1 MNMKKKLTA
10 IISGVLCLA
19 LLMALPF
26 GFSGLADP
34 DGSLNPET
42 CTGAEFNESV
52 YDEVTTFGTVLNMAT
67 NGYEW
72 PSSGTVLVKGSGTNL
87 SMSSLD
93 GVVIPSGLVI
103 DFYRYYK
110 FAGDSDYT
118 YELMAHYDTTNGSAT
133 IGSSDSG
140 TSSNSGTVNR
150 PSQTPSDSGNS
161 SNSSTSS
168 EDWGEVEKVFV
179 PGTPSSSYDNYYT
192 DVPSTMW
199 AYHPIMTLTN
209 GGLLAGY
216 GNHVFGPNDALT
228 KGQVSIIFT
237 RLTGTRMIGDG
248 ESYASYSDK
257 TTASRAFVA
266 IWYAGR
272 LDNMGGSY
280 TLNQYETSLVRD
292 SGTTGGL
299 LYSLAQNDKTAIG
312 SMSQA
317 VYDNW
322 RAGLA
327 AGKSTDYISSIDELP
342 DGDEI
347 RQWIDENWEQ
357 MQKILHITNAA
368 KYDSV
373 YDRTV
378 AECEAA
384 ICRAYNLG
392 MFGGVD
398 NQGTFAPYSP
408 MTRAQMAQILYN
420 MGWTYE
426 GVLDY

>member
-34 DGSLNPET
+34 DTGLNGDS
-42 CTGAEFNESV
+42 GAWSEFDQSI
-52 YDEVTTFGTVLNMAT
+52 YDVTVSSSSFKSSNF
-67 NGYEW
+67 EW
-72 PSSGTVLVKGSGTNL
+72 PSSGSVLVRASGTNW
-87 SMSSLD
+87 SASDFSGITVPAGIVLD
-93 GVVIPSGLVI
+93 IYQYAGGSTDSYKLLV
-103 DFYRYYK
+103 
-110 FAGDSDYT
+110 
-118 YELMAHYDTTNGSAT
+118 HVDTTDGTPVT
-133 IGSSDSG
+133 IGSSSSNTG

-150 PSQTPSDSGNS
+150 PSQTPNNSGNS
-161 SNSSTSS
+161 DNSSTSS
-168 EDWGEVEKVFV
+168 KDWGEVEKVFT
-179 PGTPSSSYDNYYT
+179 PGTPSASYDTYYT

-216 GNHVFGPNDALT
+216 GNHVFGPNDSLT

-237 RLTGTRMIGDG
+237 RLLGNPMSGTGS
-248 ESYASYSDK
+248 SYAPYSDK

-266 IWYAGR
+266 IWYAGA
-272 LDNMGGSY
+272 LNMGGS
-280 TLNQYETSLVRD
+280 TILTAHETSLVN
-292 SGTTGGL
+292 SAGINSGL
-299 LYSLAQNDKTAIG
+299 LYNLSTNGSIG
-312 SMSQA
+312 SMWQA

-347 RQWIDENWEQ
+347 RQWITENWEQ
-357 MQKILHITNAA
+357 MASILHITNAA

-373 YDRTV
+373 YDRTI

-398 NQGTFAPYSP
+398 SQGTFAPYSP

>member
-34 DGSLNPET
+34 DTGLNGDS
-42 CTGAEFNESV
+42 GAWSEFDQSI
-52 YDEVTTFGTVLNMAT
+52 YDVTVSSSSFKSSNF
-67 NGYEW
+67 EW
-72 PSSGTVLVKGSGTNL
+72 PSSGSVLVRASGTNW
-87 SMSSLD
+87 SASDFEGITVPAGIVLD
-93 GVVIPSGLVI
+93 IYQYAGGSTDSYKLLV
-103 DFYRYYK
+103 
-110 FAGDSDYT
+110 
-118 YELMAHYDTTNGSAT
+118 HVDTTDGTPET
-133 IGSSDSG
+133 IGSSSSNTG

-150 PSQTPSDSGNS
+150 PSQAPSNSGNS
-161 SNSSTSS
+161 GNSSTSS
-168 EDWGEVEKVFV
+168 KDWGEVEKVFV

-216 GNHVFGPNDALT
+216 GNHVFGPNDSLT

-237 RLTGTRMIGDG
+237 RLLGNPMSGTGS
-248 ESYASYSDK
+248 SYAPYSDK

-266 IWYAGR
+266 IWYAGA
-272 LDNMGGSY
+272 LNMGGS
-280 TLNQYETSLVRD
+280 TILTAHETSLVN
-292 SGTTGGL
+292 SAGINSGL
-299 LYSLAQNDKTAIG
+299 LYNLSTNGSIG
-312 SMSQA
+312 SMWQA

-347 RQWIDENWEQ
+347 RQWITENWEQ
-357 MQKILHITNAA
+357 MASILHITNAA

-398 NQGTFAPYSP
+398 SQGTFAPYSP

>member
-1 MNMKKKLTA
+1 MKKKLTA

-34 DGSLNPET
+34 DTGLNGDS
-42 CTGAEFNESV
+42 GAWSEFDQSI
-52 YDEVTTFGTVLNMAT
+52 YDVTVSSSSFKSSNF
-67 NGYEW
+67 EW
-72 PSSGTVLVKGSGTNL
+72 PSSGSVLVRASGTNW
-87 SMSSLD
+87 SASDFSGITVPAGIVLD
-93 GVVIPSGLVI
+93 IYQYAGGSTDSYKLLV
-103 DFYRYYK
+103 
-110 FAGDSDYT
+110 
-118 YELMAHYDTTNGSAT
+118 HVDTTDGTPET
-133 IGSSDSG
+133 IGSSSSNTG

-150 PSQTPSDSGNS
+150 PSQAPNNSGNSGNS
-161 SNSSTSS
+161 STSN
-168 EDWGEVEKVFV
+168 ENWGEVEKVFV
-179 PGTPSSSYDNYYT
+179 PGTPSSSYDDYYT

-199 AYHPIMTLTN
+199 AYHPIMTLTK
-209 GGLLAGY
+209 GGLLSGY
-216 GNHVFGPNDALT
+216 GNHVFGPNDSLT

-237 RLTGTRMIGDG
+237 RLLGNPMSGTGS
-248 ESYASYSDK
+248 SYAPYSDK

-266 IWYAGR
+266 IWYAGA
-272 LDNMGGSY
+272 LNMGGS
-280 TLNQYETSLVRD
+280 TILTAHETSLVN
-292 SGTTGGL
+292 SAGINSGL
-299 LYSLAQNDKTAIG
+299 LYNLSTNGSIG
-312 SMSQA
+312 SMWQA

-322 RAGLA
+322 RAGIT

-347 RQWIDENWEQ
+347 RQWITENWEQ
-357 MQKILHITNAA
+357 MASILHITNAA

>member
-34 DGSLNPET
+34 DTGLNGDS
-42 CTGAEFNESV
+42 GAWSEFDQSI
-52 YDEVTTFGTVLNMAT
+52 YDVTVSSSSFKSSNF
-67 NGYEW
+67 EW
-72 PSSGTVLVKGSGTNL
+72 PSSGSVLVRASGTNW
-87 SMSSLD
+87 SASDFDGITVPVGIVLD
-93 GVVIPSGLVI
+93 IYQYAGGSTDSYKLLV
-103 DFYRYYK
+103 
-110 FAGDSDYT
+110 
-118 YELMAHYDTTNGSAT
+118 HVDTTDGTPET
-133 IGSSDSG
+133 IGSSSSNTG

-150 PSQTPSDSGNS
+150 PSQTPNNSGNS
-161 SNSSTSS
+161 GNSSTSS
-168 EDWGEVEKVFV
+168 KDWGEVEKVFT
-179 PGTPSSSYDNYYT
+179 PGTPSASYDNYYT
-192 DVPSTMW
+192 DVPSTYW
-199 AYHPIMTLTN
+199 AYHPIMTLTK
-209 GGLLAGY
+209 GGLLSGY
-216 GNHVFGPNDALT
+216 GNHVFGPNDSLT

-237 RLTGTRMIGDG
+237 RLLGNPMSGTGS
-248 ESYASYSDK
+248 SYAPYSDK

-266 IWYAGR
+266 IWYAGA
-272 LDNMGGSY
+272 LNMGGS
-280 TLNQYETSLVRD
+280 TILTAHETSLVN
-292 SGTTGGL
+292 SAGINSGL
-299 LYSLAQNDKTAIG
+299 LYNLSTNGSIG
-312 SMSQA
+312 SMWQA

-347 RQWIDENWEQ
+347 RQWITENWEQ
-357 MQKILHITNAA
+357 MASILHITNAA
-368 KYDSV
+368 KYNSI

-398 NQGTFAPYSP
+398 SQGTFAPYSP

>member
-1 MNMKKKLTA
+1 MKRYRRFL
-10 IISGVLCLA
+10 GA
-19 LLMALPF
+19 LLAVALLIGAVPAYA
-26 GFSGLADP
+26 ADP

-42 CTGAEFNESV
+42 CTGAEFDESV
-52 YDEVTTFGTVLNMAT
+52 YDEVTTFGTILNLST

-93 GVVIPSGLVI
+93 GVVIPSGLVV

-118 YELMAHYDTTNGSAT
+118 YELMTHYDTTNGSAT

-161 SNSSTSS
+161 GNSSTSS

-179 PGTPSSSYDNYYT
+179 PGTPSASYDDYYT

-199 AYHPIMTLTN
+199 AYHPIMTLTK

-216 GNHVFGPNDALT
+216 GNHMFGPNDALT

-237 RLTGTRMIGDG
+237 RLLGNPMSGTGS
-248 ESYASYSDK
+248 SYAPYSDK

-272 LDNMGGSY
+272 LNSLGGSY

-312 SMSQA
+312 SMWQA

-322 RAGLA
+322 RAGLT
-327 AGKSTDYISSIDELP
+327 AGKSTDYISSIDEIP

-357 MQKILHITNAA
+357 MASILHITNAA
-368 KYDSV
+368 KYNSV

-398 NQGTFAPYSP
+398 SQGTFAPYSP

>member
-1 MNMKKKLTA
+1 MKKIQKIVSMVLVIA
-10 IISGVLCLA
+10 VVVAMGIGV
-19 LLMALPF
+19 F
-26 GFSGLADP
+26 ADP
-34 DGSLNPET
+34 DTGGLN
-42 CTGAEFNESV
+42 GNSGKWSEFDQSI
-52 YDEVTTFGTVLNMAT
+52 YDVTVSSSSFKSSNF
-67 NGYEW
+67 EW
-72 PSSGTVLVKGSGTNL
+72 PSSGSVLVRASGTNW
-87 SMSSLD
+87 SASDFDGITVPAGIVLD
-93 GVVIPSGLVI
+93 IYQYAGGSTDTYNLLV
-103 DFYRYYK
+103 
-110 FAGDSDYT
+110 
-118 YELMAHYDTTNGSAT
+118 HVDTTDGTPET
-133 IGSSDSG
+133 IGSSSSNTG

-150 PSQTPSDSGNS
+150 PSQAPNNSGNSGNS
-161 SNSSTSS
+161 STSN

-179 PGTPSSSYDNYYT
+179 PGTPSSSYDDYYT
-192 DVPSTMW
+192 DVPSTFW

-272 LDNMGGSY
+272 LDSMGGSY

-373 YDRTV
+373 YDRTI

-398 NQGTFAPYSP
+398 SQGTFAPYSP

>member
-34 DGSLNPET
+34 DTGLNGDS
-42 CTGAEFNESV
+42 GAWSEFDQSI
-52 YDEVTTFGTVLNMAT
+52 YDVTVSSSSFKSSNF
-67 NGYEW
+67 EW
-72 PSSGTVLVKGSGTNL
+72 PSSGSVLVRASGTNW
-87 SMSSLD
+87 SASDFEGITVPAGIVLD
-93 GVVIPSGLVI
+93 IYQYAGGSTDSYKLLV
-103 DFYRYYK
+103 
-110 FAGDSDYT
+110 
-118 YELMAHYDTTNGSAT
+118 HVDTTDGTPET
-133 IGSSDSG
+133 IGSSSSNTG

-150 PSQTPSDSGNS
+150 PSQAPSNSGNS
-161 SNSSTSS
+161 GNSSTSS
-168 EDWGEVEKVFV
+168 KDWGEVEKVFV

-216 GNHVFGPNDALT
+216 GNHVFGPNDSLT

-237 RLTGTRMIGDG
+237 RLLGNPMSGTGS
-248 ESYASYSDK
+248 SYAPYSDK

-266 IWYAGR
+266 IWYAGA
-272 LDNMGGSY
+272 LNMGGS
-280 TLNQYETSLVRD
+280 TILTAHETSLVN
-292 SGTTGGL
+292 SAGINSGL
-299 LYSLAQNDKTAIG
+299 LYNLSTNGSIG
-312 SMSQA
+312 SMWQA

-347 RQWIDENWEQ
+347 RQWITENWEQ
-357 MQKILHITNAA
+357 MASILHITNAA

-373 YDRTV
+373 YDRTI

-398 NQGTFAPYSP
+398 SQGTFAPYSP

>member
-34 DGSLNPET
+34 DTGLNGDS
-42 CTGAEFNESV
+42 GAWSEFDQSI
-52 YDEVTTFGTVLNMAT
+52 YDVTVSSSSFKSSNF
-67 NGYEW
+67 EW
-72 PSSGTVLVKGSGTNL
+72 PSSGSVLVRASGTNW
-87 SMSSLD
+87 SASDFSGITVPAGIVLD
-93 GVVIPSGLVI
+93 IYQYAGGSTDSYKLLV
-103 DFYRYYK
+103 
-110 FAGDSDYT
+110 
-118 YELMAHYDTTNGSAT
+118 HVDTTDGTPET
-133 IGSSDSG
+133 IGSSSSNTG

-150 PSQTPSDSGNS
+150 PSQAPSNSGNS
-161 SNSSTSS
+161 GNSSTSS
-168 EDWGEVEKVFV
+168 KDWGEVEKVFV

-216 GNHVFGPNDALT
+216 GNHVFGPNDSLT

-237 RLTGTRMIGDG
+237 RLLGNPMSGTGS
-248 ESYASYSDK
+248 SYAPYSDK

-266 IWYAGR
+266 IWYAGA
-272 LDNMGGSY
+272 LNMGGS
-280 TLNQYETSLVRD
+280 TILTAHETSLVN
-292 SGTTGGL
+292 SAGINSGL
-299 LYSLAQNDKTAIG
+299 LYNLSTNGSIG
-312 SMSQA
+312 SMWQA

-347 RQWIDENWEQ
+347 RQWITENWEQ
-357 MQKILHITNAA
+357 MASILHITNAA

-373 YDRTV
+373 YDRTI

-398 NQGTFAPYSP
+398 SQGTFAPYSP

>member
-140 TSSNSGTVNR
+140 NSSNSGTVNR
-150 PSQTPSDSGNS
+150 PSQAPSNSGNS
-161 SNSSTSS
+161 GNSSTSS
-168 EDWGEVEKVFV
+168 KDWGEVEKVFV
-179 PGTPSSSYDNYYT
+179 PGTPSASYDTYYT

-199 AYHPIMTLTN
+199 AYHPIMTMTE

-216 GNHVFGPNDALT
+216 GNHLFGPNDTLT
-228 KGQVSIIFT
+228 KEQLDIIRTRIHDADYPVS
-237 RLTGTRMIGDG
+237 
-248 ESYASYSDK
+248 ASGNK
-257 TTASRAFVA
+257 AFASRA
-266 IWYAGR
+266 YAVI
-272 LDNMGGSY
+272 LLSEDMVTGGS
-280 TLNQYETSLVRD
+280 TSLSEYETSLVNK
-292 SGTTGGL
+292 SGVSGGL
-299 LYSLAQNDKTAIG
+299 VYNLSESGRFG
-312 SMSQA
+312 SMWQG

-322 RAGLA
+322 RASLA
-327 AGKSTDYISSIDELP
+327 AGRSTDYIASVDELP
-342 DGDEI
+342 DADKI
-347 RQWIDENWEQ
+347 HQWIEENWKE
-357 MQKILHITNAA
+357 MSDLLNINNPA
-368 KYDSV
+368 KYASV
-373 YDRTV
+373 HDRTV
-378 AECEAA
+378 ATCEQA

-392 MFGGVD
+392 MVSGYDSAGSFG
-398 NQGTFAPYSP
+398 PYNNL
-408 MTRAQMAQILYN
+408 TRAQLSQMLYN
-420 MGWTYE
+420 MGWIE
-426 GVLDY
+426 AGCLDY